1 MNGGPGGLVG
11 SLYPHSFNV
20 IHLETMFKV
29 DVFILKT
36 DFPYGMEGFA
46 RKTILGKPEVEI
58 GSRKQL
64 LADGDCFRG
73 GDYR

>member
-36 DFPYGMEGFA
+36 DFPYGMEEFA
-46 RKTILGKPEVEI
+46 RKTFLAN
-58 GSRKQL
+58 RKL
-64 LADGDCFRG
+64 K
-73 GDYR
+73 